1 MDIFATAVLLL
12 KGGRFFLT
20 FTTAVLLLKGG
31 RFFLT
36 FNPLSFENPW
46 VLLND

>member
-1 MDIFATAVLLL
+1 
-12 KGGRFFLT
+12 
-20 FTTAVLLLKGG
+20 LLKGG